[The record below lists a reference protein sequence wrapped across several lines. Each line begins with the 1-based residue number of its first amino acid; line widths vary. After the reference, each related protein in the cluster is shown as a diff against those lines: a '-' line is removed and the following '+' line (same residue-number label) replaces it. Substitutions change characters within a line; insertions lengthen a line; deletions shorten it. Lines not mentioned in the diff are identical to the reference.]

1 MLERALAAAKRT
13 AEKLRTPKFEAPTK
27 MRYQP
32 AEEAMVKPPKPK
44 KRKAAEKPARRP
56 VRLKEDAAPGREKK
70 PEAKPDAA
78 AEHKGRVE
86 DIVEES
92 VGSDLP
98 GEPDSPGGKEVS
110 VNEAARRTLPTTRS
124 RPPSG
129 GQSGMFGRS
138 E

>member
-1 MLERALAAAKRT
+1 ALAAAKRT

-78 AEHKGRVE
+78 AEHKERVE
-86 DIVEES
+86 GIVDEWGFPATS
-92 VGSDLP
+92 LP
-98 GEPDSPGGKEVS
+98 GEPDSPGGKKVP
-110 VNEAARRTLPTTRS
+110 VDEAARRTLPTK
-124 RPPSG
+124 PPEPP
-129 GQSGMFGRS
+129 FGRPGRKQ
-138 E
+138 